1 MKAMVGATL
10 AVAGLLLASPAAA
23 QEPKVIVHA
32 SNPASQIERAAVV
45 AIFKGM
51 MPRWKDQT
59 PIQAVD
65 QSVKSPA
72 RVAFTEKILHDTVLA
87 MQTYW
92 FKQLQQGRVPPMVK
106 ASDQEVLVYV
116 KANRGAIGYVA
127 DTFPVDESV
136 KVLKVVD

>member
-1 MKAMVGATL
+1 MVGTAL
-10 AVAGLLLASPAAA
+10 ALAALAAA
-23 QEPKVIVHA
+23 APASAQEAKVIVHA
-32 SNPASQIERAAVV
+32 ANPAGQIERAAVI
-45 AIFKGM
+45 AIFKGV
-51 MPRWKDQT
+51 MPRWKDNT

-72 RVAFTEKILHDTVLA
+72 RVAFTERVLRDTVLA

-106 ASDQEVLVYV
+106 SSDQEVLAYV
-116 KANRGAIGYVA
+116 RANRGAIGYVSDA
-127 DTFPVDESV
+127 FPVDESV